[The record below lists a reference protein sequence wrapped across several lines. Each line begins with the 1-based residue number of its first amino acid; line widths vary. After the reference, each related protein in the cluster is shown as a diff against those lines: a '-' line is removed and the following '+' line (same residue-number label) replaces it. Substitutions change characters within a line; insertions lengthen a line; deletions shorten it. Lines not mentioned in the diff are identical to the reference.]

1 MISSLKRVVIY
12 GAGMMGAS
20 LAHALRHHA
29 QFSGEIIAVVRSDRS
44 AAALREK
51 GLADTILVDVDPTTL
66 AQYNPDFVVLG
77 TPVLSLVQMLPL
89 LKLDCP
95 VTDMGSTRLAI
106 ERAARGT
113 SLRFAGSHPMCG
125 SENSGPEALVP
136 DLFVNRL
143 CIIINGIEE
152 AVVDRDADLLDS
164 IETFW
169 KELGMHTFRLDATT
183 HDRIVAGLSHGPHFL
198 SSALAMTYLS
208 DPLLLAKN
216 EESPC
221 AITGG
226 GLRDM
231 LRIAGSNPV
240 MWRDILAT
248 NQRPIV
254 DFLKS
259 FRNELDTLIQNAE
272 RSDTDWVLT
281 YQDRAHEVRDRIYGN
296 ARMGNGSSANLI
308 PATHEASSSLVV
320 GSENAKPRILSL
332 DGPAGSGK
340 STVAGIIARRLGC
353 LHADSGA
360 IYRSLTYACMQLLG
374 EQASPEEFGR
384 VFLEQTP
391 DPHGFALRVD
401 YDNGKQLHYLN
412 EEELGLKIRTP
423 SVTAR
428 IRYIADHAQY
438 RNRVNELLRELGA
451 KTALIVDGRDIGT
464 VVFPDTP
471 FKFYLDAAVRTRAER
486 RRKELIESGMEAPSL
501 EELEKQI
508 ADRDEQD
515 RNRKIG
521 ALQIPPG
528 AILIDTSNIDRD
540 MVVSGILAHLQEQF

>member
-1 MISSLKRVVIY
+1 MISSLKRVAIY

-29 QFSGEIIAVVRSDRS
+29 QFSGEIIAVVRSEKS

-51 GLADTILVDVDPTTL
+51 GLADTILVDVDAAAL
-66 AQYNPDFVVLG
+66 AQYDPDFVVLG
-77 TPVLSLVQMLPL
+77 TPVLSLVEMLSQ

-95 VTDMGSTRLAI
+95 VTDMGSTRLTI
-106 ERAARGT
+106 ERAARTT
-113 SLRFAGSHPMCG
+113 SLKFVGSHPMCG

-143 CIIINGIEE
+143 CIIVNGIEE
-152 AVVDRDADLLDS
+152 AIVDRDPDLLDS
-164 IETFW
+164 VETFW

-208 DPLLLAKN
+208 DPVLLAKN

-254 DFLKS
+254 EFLKS
-259 FRNELDTLIQNAE
+259 FRSELDTLIQNAE

-281 YQDRAHEVRDRIYGN
+281 YQERAHEVRDRIYGN
-296 ARMGNGSSANLI
+296 GRAAD
-308 PATHEASSSLVV
+308 ATVV
-320 GSENAKPRILSL
+320 TPGPDIREKNVNQKPRILSL

-340 STVAGIIARRLGC
+340 STVAGIIAQKLGC

-360 IYRSLTYACMQLLG
+360 IYRSLTYACIQLLG
-374 EQASPEEFGR
+374 EQTSPEEFGR

-423 SVTAR
+423 VVTAR

-521 ALQIPPG
+521 ALQIPAG

>member
-29 QFSGEIIAVVRSDRS
+29 RFSGEIIAVVRSEKS
-44 AAALREK
+44 AAVLRKK
-51 GLADTILVDVDPTTL
+51 GLADRIPVNIEPTML
-66 AQYNPDFVVLG
+66 AQYEPDFVVLG
-77 TPVLSLVQMLPL
+77 TPVLSLVEMLPL
-89 LKLDCP
+89 LKLDCL

-106 ERAARGT
+106 ERAVRRT
-113 SLRFAGSHPMCG
+113 SLRFVGSHPMCG

-136 DLFVNRL
+136 DLFVDRL

-152 AVVDRDADLLDS
+152 GVVDRDADLLDS

-169 KELGMHTFRLDATT
+169 KELGMHTFQLDATT
-183 HDRIVAGLSHGPHFL
+183 HDRIVAGLSHGPHFI

-248 NQRPIV
+248 NQLPIV
-254 DFLKS
+254 EFLKS

-281 YQDRAHEVRDRIYGN
+281 YQERAHEARDRIYGN
-296 ARMGNGSSANLI
+296 ARMENVSSA
-308 PATHEASSSLVV
+308 THKASSSLV
-320 GSENAKPRILSL
+320 GFGNAKPRILSL

-340 STVAGIIARRLGC
+340 STVAGILARRLGW
-353 LHADSGA
+353 LHVDSGA

-374 EQASPEEFGR
+374 EQASPGEFGR

-401 YDNGKQLHYLN
+401 YEDGKQLHYLN
-412 EEELGLKIRTP
+412 EIELGSKIRTP

-428 IRYIADHAQY
+428 IRYIADHAEY
-438 RNRVNELLRELGA
+438 RNRVNKLLCELA
-451 KTALIVDGRDIGT
+451 TKTDLIVDGRDIGT

-528 AILIDTSNIDRD
+528 AILIDTSNMDRD
-540 MVVSGILAHLQEQF
+540 MVVSAILAHLQEQF